1 MTVMN
6 ISRGQR
12 IKLTDIISN
21 GNEFQLGIACN
32 SPGLVVDFSCFGLDA
47 SEKLSDDRYMTFF
60 NQPATPCGGVS
71 LSPPT
76 GDSAGF
82 AITLQ
87 KLPTIIHHLIITAAI
102 DGSGTMSQLKNGYV
116 RFLSKG
122 TEVARFDFKGADFS
136 AERALMLLDIY
147 RKDNIWRISAVGQ
160 GFNGGLDALVKHFGG
175 CVDEMTPS
183 LPSPHPSDTLSSQ
196 SKIKTALSVFH
207 DRLRDGSN
215 GPTMITIPAGEFWMG
230 SPENEAERESRERNH
245 WVEIEQPFAIGQ
257 YAVTFEEYD
266 RFCDAQRKTRPEDK
280 GWGRGNLPVINV
292 SWVDALDYTEWLS
305 AQTGQNYRLPTEA
318 EWEYAARAGTETAF
332 WWGDDASRNQANYG
346 RLYGKTLPVDRF
358 QPNPW
363 GLYQVHGNVLEWTG
377 SQYDQ
382 GYSGAEMLCADQRYM
397 RPFVGAGRLLGQHS
411 RVGAFRLPRLERSCQ
426 PRRRPGI
433 PSRQILI
440 TLCSLSFYHLPL
452 VAILLSRFQFK
463 TGHVLAVTYCF
474 IATKA

>member
-12 IKLTDIISN
+12 IKLTDIISS
-21 GNEFQLGIACN
+21 GNEFQLGIACG

-87 KLPTIIHHLIITAAI
+87 KLPTTIHHLMITAAI

-122 TEVARFDFKGADFS
+122 TEVARFDFKGTDFS

-175 CVDEMTPS
+175 HVDENTSS

-196 SKIKTALSVFH
+196 SKSKAVLIKPDQTHRITVEKKSGSPEKIALSVFH
-207 DRLRDGSN
+207 DRLSDGSN
-215 GPTMITIPAGEFWMG
+215 GPTMIVIPAGEFWMG
-230 SPENEAERESRERNH
+230 SPENEAERQSNEQNH

-266 RFCDAQRKTRPEDK
+266 RFCAEQGRTKPEDCN
-280 GWGRGNLPVINV
+280 WGRGNRPVINV

-318 EWEYAARAGTETAF
+318 EWEYAARAGTKTAF
-332 WWGDDASRNQANYG
+332 WWGDDINPDQANY
-346 RLYGKTLPVDRF
+346 YGDYTYRNGLKGVCRQKTVPVDQF
-358 QPNPW
+358 KPNPW
-363 GLYQVHGNVLEWTG
+363 GLYQVHGNVWEWTG
-377 SQYDQ
+377 SQDDENY
-382 GYSGAEMLCADQRYM
+382 GGAEMLCANKDTDGPLSERGGSWNDI
-397 RPFVGAGRLLGQHS
+397 PA
-411 RVGAFRLPRLERSCQ
+411 RVRSAHRDGGDPAFRYADQGFRLARS
-426 PRRRPGI
+426 
-433 PSRQILI
+433 L
-440 TLCSLSFYHLPL
+440 
-452 VAILLSRFQFK
+452 
-463 TGHVLAVTYCF
+463 
-474 IATKA
+474 